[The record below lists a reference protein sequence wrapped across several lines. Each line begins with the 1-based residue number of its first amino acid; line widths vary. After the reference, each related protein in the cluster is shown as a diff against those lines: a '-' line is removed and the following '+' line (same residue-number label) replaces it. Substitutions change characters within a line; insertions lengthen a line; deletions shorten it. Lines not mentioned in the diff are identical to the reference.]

1 VASPEE
7 DNLLHI
13 VLYYFSTSET
23 WIDKGIIAFG
33 ERGLITGVELK
44 M

>member
-1 VASPEE
+1 VASPED

-13 VLYYFSTSET
+13 VLYYFSTSEA
-23 WIDKGIIAFG
+23 WIDKGIAFG